1 MAYLYVCVKVLV
13 ASVLL
18 TAIAYVIITMKM
30 AFPLGHS
37 KISWSFLW
45 INIFRDDDLDINRT
59 FYLPSNYTIN
69 VEDLCHENAN
79 PAPIEL
85 LVLVATAPKNVQ
97 LRDAIRQTYGR
108 DLKSSPRNK
117 VAFVL
122 GRTTKPALERSIR
135 QEQLLH
141 SDIIQADFIDTYNN
155 LTIKSVAMLRWAC
168 IYCPQAQFVAKLDDD
183 TFLNVPNF
191 LRVMK
196 SLPRNTIY
204 GKLFNHTKPIRDHE
218 SPWRTSYKEYPAE
231 YYPDLISGTCYVIGG
246 DVLRLLYKATG
257 TQPPFRLEDVLI
269 TGLSAESVGIPRV
282 GVPGFNSV
290 PVRTVCEMRDQ
301 VTSHY
306 MTPKAMRDYYK
317 ALKQPYLKC

>member
-1 MAYLYVCVKVLV
+1 M
-13 ASVLL
+13 
-18 TAIAYVIITMKM
+18 
-30 AFPLGHS
+30 
-37 KISWSFLW
+37 
-45 INIFRDDDLDINRT
+45 NRT
-59 FYLPSNYTIN
+59 SYLPFNYTVNI
-69 VEDLCHENAN
+69 EDLCLEKAN

-85 LVLVATAPKNVQ
+85 LVLVATAPRNVQ
-97 LRDAIRQTYGR
+97 LRDAVRETWGR
-108 DLKSSPRNK
+108 DLKSSPQNK

-135 QEQLLH
+135 KELLLH

-168 IYCPQAQFVAKLDDD
+168 MYCPQAQFVAKLDDD

-191 LRVMK
+191 LKVIK
-196 SLPRNTIY
+196 FLPRNAIY
-204 GKLFNHTKPIRDHE
+204 GKLFNHTKPIRDQQ

-257 TQPPFRLEDVLI
+257 TQPAFRLEDVLV

-290 PVRTVCEMRDQ
+290 PVETVCEMRDQ
-301 VTSHY
+301 LTSHY
-306 MTPKAMRDYYK
+306 MTPKAMLDYYK
-317 ALKQPYLKC
+317 ALKQPELNC